1 MLGINDQESFVDDV
15 AISSHLPRQPLQGVG
30 LSLDLDASEV
40 AVDYGDIDP
49 TTTMIEAKFVDDQ
62 GVGARLGVRKQPP
75 ISSLPDINVPKRF
88 RSHLRSI
95 AVELVDL
102 QRRI

>member
-1 MLGINDQESFVDDV
+1 
-15 AISSHLPRQPLQGVG
+15 
-30 LSLDLDASEV
+30 
-40 AVDYGDIDP
+40 
-49 TTTMIEAKFVDDQ
+49 
-62 GVGARLGVRKQPP
+62 
-75 ISSLPDINVPKRF
+75 LPDINVPKRF